1 MPQFGSWKN
10 YVTLT
15 MVDVSIHGSVES
27 DGHADFFLHFQ
38 IYTQVR
44 YTNME
49 NRIIPVNTAPFTTLV
64 NVAK

>member
-49 NRIIPVNTAPFTTLV
+49 NRTESSLLIPLPLQH
-64 NVAK
+64 